1 MMKCALPVENNL
13 MISSRSEETAA
24 VASRGRPVG
33 AQSVV
38 RRSVG
43 FTLVELMIVVA
54 IVAILSAIAYPTY
67 TNYIVK
73 THRTAAKA
81 CLSEYAN
88 YMERYY
94 TTNLRYDTSSAT
106 PTIANALPA
115 LDCAST
121 AQTGN
126 FYQYDFGTPTVSA
139 YTLTATPQGAQTA
152 DTRCGTL
159 TLNQSGARTK
169 SGTDTLAQCW

>member
-1 MMKCALPVENNL
+1 MKSP
-13 MISSRSEETAA
+13 SSNESRLVFMDTKFGTPFACSPT
-24 VASRGRPVG
+24 VAC
-33 AQSVV
+33 
-38 RRSVG
+38 RRNSAMGSAG
-43 FTLVELMIVVA
+43 FTLIELMIVVA
-54 IVAILSAIAYPTY
+54 IVAILAAIAYPSY

-73 THRTAAKA
+73 TRRAAATA

-106 PTIANALPA
+106 PTVANALPA

-126 FYQYDFGTPTVSA
+126 FYQYDFGTPTAST

-152 DTRCGTL
+152 DTRCATL
-159 TLNQSGARTK
+159 TLDQSGTRTK